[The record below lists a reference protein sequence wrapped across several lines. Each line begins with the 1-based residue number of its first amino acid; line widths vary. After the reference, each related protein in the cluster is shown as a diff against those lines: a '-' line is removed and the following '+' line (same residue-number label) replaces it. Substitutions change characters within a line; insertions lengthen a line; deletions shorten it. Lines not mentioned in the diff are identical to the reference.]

1 MLIEPLQLRKNP
13 YLLLWTFLLL
23 IWCSWII
30 QNLAST
36 AVPYFSMIPNTFHF
50 KTSFP
55 AELCAPWWR
64 QFSPQCVLEGHRDM
78 AVVGSQETVWA
89 LGSSPAIVRC
99 FAWGGW
105 GWFSAPLHWKC
116 LCGES
121 CFSEANYVGRMFFQ
135 FTPVRWPK
143 ESASLPKAV
152 SQVTAGV
159 GFQRWSM
166 PQAPGL
172 CVEAPLFHRGDIV
185 RALFHVCAF
194 SLGKRVQLHEYSA
207 FRKEEAASFFQ
218 QISLCPLIS
227 SAKIPRSLSIIDMT
241 SI

>member
-1 MLIEPLQLRKNP
+1 MNILVTNSMLVNYSES
-13 YLLLWTFLLL
+13 
-23 IWCSWII
+23 CM
-30 QNLAST
+30 

-55 AELCAPWWR
+55 AEPCAPWWR

-105 GWFSAPLHWKC
+105 GDFLLLLWKC

-135 FTPVRWPK
+135 FRLVRWPK
-143 ESASLPKAV
+143 ESAILPEAV

-159 GFQRWSM
+159 GFQQWSM

-172 CVEAPLFHRGDIV
+172 CPWGTTLPQGRHPKSSLPR
-185 RALFHVCAF
+185 VCI
-194 SLGKRVQLHEYSA
+194 
-207 FRKEEAASFFQ
+207 FFGQ
-218 QISLCPLIS
+218 ES
-227 SAKIPRSLSIIDMT
+227 SATWIFRI
-241 SI
+241 